1 MFGSDAD
8 ARIVHLEVDTVLPVI
23 ERLAVDR
30 HEHFTLGRELDGI
43 GQQVDEDLAQARH
56 VAHQRLGRA
65 VFDQVGQVEVLF
77 LRARR
82 HQVER
87 VFDTAA
93 QVEHLLLELE
103 LAGFGLRMVE
113 HVVDDLQQGF
123 AAGADGACEVAL
135 VGRHRRVQQ
144 QRGHAD
150 HGVQR
155 GADLVADVGQEQAL
169 RAHRRLGIGLR
180 RLQRPLRPARFA
192 HVAQDR
198 REVQLAVEFNVRDR
212 RLGVEKRAIGAQ
224 AAQVAPLAHAACRDT
239 GHREAVHVPGM
250 RRAGLVRQQHLQRRA
265 EHGGSAVA
273 EGALRTFVEQHDAL
287 VRVDH
292 DHRVVGDR
300 QQARQQGTEVFRL
313 ELGQQRAVH
322 GSGLAMAGR
331 RAGVITD
338 A

>member
-1 MFGSDAD
+1 MFGGDAD
-8 ARIVHLEVDTVLPVI
+8 ARIVHLEVETVLPVI
-23 ERLAVDR
+23 EWLAVDR
-30 HEHFTLGRELDGI
+30 HEHFALGRELDGV
-43 GQQVDEDLAQARH
+43 GQQVDEDLAQPRH

-103 LAGFGLRMVE
+103 LAGLGLRMVE

-123 AAGADGACEVAL
+123 AAGADGARAVAL
-135 VGRHRRVQQ
+135 VGGHRRVQQ
-144 QRGHAD
+144 QRRHAD
-150 HGVQR
+150 HGIQR

-169 RAHRRLGIGLR
+169 RAHRRFGIRLR
-180 RLQRPLRPARFA
+180 RLQRALGPARFA
-192 HVAQDR
+192 DVAQDR
-198 REVQLAVEFNVRDR
+198 REVQLAVEFHVRDR
-212 RLGVEKRAIGAQ
+212 RFGIEQRAIGAQ
-224 AAQVAPLAHAACRDT
+224 AAQVASLAHAACRDA
-239 GHREAVHVPGM
+239 GRREPVHMPGM
-250 RRAGLVRQQHLQRRA
+250 RRSRLRRQQHLQRRA

-273 EGALRTFVEQHDAL
+273 EGALRTLVEQHDAL

-292 DHRVVGDR
+292 DHRIVGDR
-300 QQARQQGTEVFRL
+300 EQARQQGAEVLRL

-322 GSGLAMAGR
+322 GSGLA
-331 RAGVITD
+331 
-338 A
+338 